1 MKKFYSC
8 RYDRTFKEVFL
19 NPKNEDLLKVLLE
32 DILKVKIEIKKI
44 LPTELITG
52 NNIIKSKRVDALILA
67 INKKIEIEI
76 NASINEY
83 VYIRNMA
90 YICNIYST
98 NALVGDSYN
107 QDIDIIQINLTWGLD
122 YEESKREFRIID
134 KNGNVYVK
142 NLLIM
147 EINMEYYKKIWYSK
161 DEKKIKE
168 NELLVMLDLNEGE
181 LKKMPKSDKIS
192 EKYVESVTIVNN
204 DPFFQEY
211 MSHEEDQRKMQ
222 NSLIREAEDSG
233 YEKGIK
239 LGEEKGLKLGEEKGL
254 KLGEEKGKIDIAKRL
269 LNMHMNKEDIIKATG
284 LTPEEIN
291 KIITT

>member
-19 NPKNEDLLKVLLE
+19 NPNNEDLLKALLE
-32 DILKVKIEIKKI
+32 DILKIKIEIKKI
-44 LPTELITG
+44 LPTELIVG

-67 INKKIEIEI
+67 TNKKIEIEI

-83 VYIRNMA
+83 VYVRNMA
-90 YICNIYST
+90 YICNVYST

-122 YEESKREFRIID
+122 YEESKREFRISD

-192 EKYVESVTIVNN
+192 EKYIESVTIVNN

-222 NSLIREAEDSG
+222 NSLIREAEDTG

-239 LGEEKGLKLGEEKGL
+239 LGEEKG
-254 KLGEEKGKIDIAKRL
+254 KIDIAKSL
-269 LNMHMNKEDIIKATG
+269 IQSGMSLEEVSKHTKIDISKLKKMNF
-284 LTPEEIN
+284 
-291 KIITT
+291 

>member
-122 YEESKREFRIID
+122 YEESKREFRISD

-192 EKYVESVTIVNN
+192 EKYIESVTKVNN

-211 MSHEEDQRKMQ
+211 MSQEEDQRKMQ
-222 NSLIREAEDSG
+222 NSLIREAEDTG

-239 LGEEKGLKLGEEKGL
+239 FGEEKGLKLLEK
-254 KLGEEKGKIDIAKRL
+254 EKIDIAKSL
-269 LNMHMNKEDIIKATG
+269 IQSGMSLEDVSRHT
-284 LTPEEIN
+284 
-291 KIITT
+291 KIDISKLKKMR

>member
-8 RYDRTFKEVFL
+8 RYDKTFKEVFL
-19 NPKNEDLLKVLLE
+19 NPKNEDLLKTLLE

-67 INKKIEIEI
+67 TNKKIEIEI

-83 VYIRNMA
+83 VYIRNTA

-122 YEESKREFRIID
+122 YEESKREFRISD
-134 KNGNVYVK
+134 KNGNVYIK
-142 NLLIM
+142 NLLII

-192 EKYVESVTIVNN
+192 EKYVESVTILNN

-211 MSHEEDQRKMQ
+211 MSQEEDQRKMQ

-233 YEKGIK
+233 YEKGK
-239 LGEEKGLKLGEEKGL
+239 EKE
-254 KLGEEKGKIDIAKRL
+254 KIDIAKRL
-269 LNMHMNKEDIIKATG
+269 FKMHMNKEDIIKATG
-284 LTPEEIN
+284 LTLEDIN
-291 KIITT
+291 KIIIT

>member
-1 MKKFYSC
+1 MNKFYSC
-8 RYDRTFKEVFL
+8 RYDKTFKEVFL
-19 NPKNEDLLKVLLE
+19 NPKNEDLLKALLE

-44 LPTELITG
+44 LPTELIVG

-67 INKKIEIEI
+67 TNKKIEIEI

-83 VYIRNMA
+83 VYIRNTA

-107 QDIDIIQINLTWGLD
+107 QNIDIIQINLTWGLD
-122 YEESKREFRIID
+122 YEESKREFRISD
-134 KNGNVYVK
+134 KNGNVYIK
-142 NLLIM
+142 NLLII

-211 MSHEEDQRKMQ
+211 MSQEEDQRKMQ

-239 LGEEKGLKLGEEKGL
+239 LGEEKG
-254 KLGEEKGKIDIAKRL
+254 KIDIAKRL

-284 LTPEEIN
+284 LNPEEIKKLLEN
-291 KIITT
+291 K

>member
-8 RYDRTFKEVFL
+8 RYDKTFKEVFL
-19 NPKNEDLLKVLLE
+19 NPNNEDLLKALLE

-122 YEESKREFRIID
+122 YEESKREFRISD

-142 NLLIM
+142 NLLII

-192 EKYVESVTIVNN
+192 EKYIESVTIVNN

-222 NSLIREAEDSG
+222 NSLIREAEDTG

-239 LGEEKGLKLGEEKGL
+239 FGEEKGLKLLEK
-254 KLGEEKGKIDIAKRL
+254 EKIDIAKSL
-269 LNMHMNKEDIIKATG
+269 IQSGMSLEDVSRHT
-284 LTPEEIN
+284 
-291 KIITT
+291 KIDISKLKKMR

>member
-8 RYDRTFKEVFL
+8 RYDKTFKEVFL
-19 NPKNEDLLKVLLE
+19 NPKNEDLLKALLE

-44 LPTELITG
+44 LPTELIVG

-107 QDIDIIQINLTWGLD
+107 QNIDIIQINLTWGLD

-239 LGEEKGLKLGEEKGL
+239 LGEEKG
-254 KLGEEKGKIDIAKRL
+254 KIDIAKSL
-269 LNMHMNKEDIIKATG
+269 IKSGMN
-284 LTPEEIN
+284 LEEISKHTQIDIKELKKLTKN
-291 KIITT
+291 NC

>member
-67 INKKIEIEI
+67 TNKKIEIEI

-122 YEESKREFRIID
+122 YEESKREFRISD

-239 LGEEKGLKLGEEKGL
+239 LGEEKGLKLGEEKGKIKMVKNML
-254 KLGEEKGKIDIAKRL
+254 NERIDINTISKISNL
-269 LNMHMNKEDIIKATG
+269 SIKK
-284 LTPEEIN
+284 IN
-291 KIITT
+291 KIKKNLVS

>member
-19 NPKNEDLLKVLLE
+19 NPKNEDLLKALLE

-44 LPTELITG
+44 LPTELIVG

-67 INKKIEIEI
+67 ANKKIEIEI

-90 YICNIYST
+90 YICNVYST
-98 NALVGDSYN
+98 NALVGESYN

-142 NLLIM
+142 NLLII

-192 EKYVESVTIVNN
+192 EKYIESVTIVNN

-222 NSLIREAEDSG
+222 NSLIREAEDTG

-239 LGEEKGLKLGEEKGL
+239 LGEDKGKEQE
-254 KLGEEKGKIDIAKRL
+254 KIDIAKRL
-269 LNMHMNKEDIIKATG
+269 LDMHMNKEDIIKATG
-284 LTPEEIN
+284 LTPEEIKKLLEN
-291 KIITT
+291 K

>member
-1 MKKFYSC
+1 
-8 RYDRTFKEVFL
+8 
-19 NPKNEDLLKVLLE
+19 
-32 DILKVKIEIKKI
+32 
-44 LPTELITG
+44 
-52 NNIIKSKRVDALILA
+52 
-67 INKKIEIEI
+67 
-76 NASINEY
+76 
-83 VYIRNMA
+83 
-90 YICNIYST
+90 
-98 NALVGDSYN
+98 
-107 QDIDIIQINLTWGLD
+107 
-122 YEESKREFRIID
+122 
-134 KNGNVYVK
+134 
-142 NLLIM
+142 
-147 EINMEYYKKIWYSK
+147 MEYYKKIWYSK

-222 NSLIREAEDSG
+222 NSLIREAEDTG

-239 LGEEKGLKLGEEKGL
+239 LC
-254 KLGEEKGKIDIAKRL
+254 EEKGKIDIAKRL

>member
-8 RYDRTFKEVFL
+8 RYDKTFKEVFL
-19 NPKNEDLLKVLLE
+19 NPKNEDLLESLLE

-67 INKKIEIEI
+67 TNKKIEIEI

-83 VYIRNMA
+83 VYIRNTA

-122 YEESKREFRIID
+122 YEESKREFRISD
-134 KNGNVYVK
+134 KNGNVYIK
-142 NLLIM
+142 NLLII

-192 EKYVESVTIVNN
+192 EKYVESVTILNN

-211 MSHEEDQRKMQ
+211 MSQEEDQRKMQ
-222 NSLIREAEDSG
+222 NSLIREAEDTG
-233 YEKGIK
+233 YEKGI
-239 LGEEKGLKLGEEKGL
+239 

-269 LNMHMNKEDIIKATG
+269 LNMHINKEDIIKATG
-284 LTPEEIN
+284 LTPEEIKKLLEN
-291 KIITT
+291 K

>member
-1 MKKFYSC
+1 MQKFYSC

-19 NPKNEDLLKVLLE
+19 NSKNEDLLESLLE

-44 LPTELITG
+44 LPTELIVG

-67 INKKIEIEI
+67 TNKKIEIEI

-83 VYIRNMA
+83 VYIRNTA

-142 NLLIM
+142 NLLII

-192 EKYVESVTIVNN
+192 EKYIESVTKVNN

-211 MSHEEDQRKMQ
+211 MSQEEDQRKMQ

-239 LGEEKGLKLGEEKGL
+239 LGEEKGKEEGI
-254 KLGEEKGKIDIAKRL
+254 KLGEEKGKIDIAKSL
-269 LNMHMNKEDIIKATG
+269 IQSGMSLEDVSKHTKIDISK
-284 LTPEEIN
+284 LKKIN
-291 KIITT
+291 F

>member
-1 MKKFYSC
+1 MQKFYSC

-19 NPKNEDLLKVLLE
+19 NPKNEDLLKALLE

-44 LPTELITG
+44 LPTELIVG

-107 QDIDIIQINLTWGLD
+107 QNIDIIQINLTWGLD

-192 EKYVESVTIVNN
+192 EKYIESVTIVNN

-239 LGEEKGLKLGEEKGL
+239 LGEEKGLKLGEEKG
-254 KLGEEKGKIDIAKRL
+254 KIDIAKSL
-269 LNMHMNKEDIIKATG
+269 IKSGMSLEEVSKHTKIDISK
-284 LTPEEIN
+284 L
-291 KIITT
+291 KKMSF

>member
-19 NPKNEDLLKVLLE
+19 NPKNEDLLKALLE

-44 LPTELITG
+44 LPTELIVG
-52 NNIIKSKRVDALILA
+52 NNIIKSKRVDSLILA
-67 INKKIEIEI
+67 TNKKIEIEI

-90 YICNIYST
+90 YICNVYST
-98 NALVGDSYN
+98 NALVGESYN

-122 YEESKREFRIID
+122 YEGSKREFRIID
-134 KNGNVYVK
+134 ENGNVYVK
-142 NLLIM
+142 NLLII

-192 EKYVESVTIVNN
+192 EKYIESVTIVNN

-239 LGEEKGLKLGEEKGL
+239 LGEEKGLKLLEK
-254 KLGEEKGKIDIAKRL
+254 EKIDIAKRL
-269 LNMHMNKEDIIKATG
+269 FKMHMNKEDIIKATG
-284 LTPEEIN
+284 LTPEEIKKLLEN
-291 KIITT
+291 K

>member
-19 NPKNEDLLKVLLE
+19 NPKNEDLLESLLE

-44 LPTELITG
+44 LPTELIVG

-67 INKKIEIEI
+67 TNKKIEIEI

-83 VYIRNMA
+83 VYVRNTA

-122 YEESKREFRIID
+122 YEESKREFRISD
-134 KNGNVYVK
+134 KNGNVYIK
-142 NLLIM
+142 NLLII

-192 EKYVESVTIVNN
+192 EKYVESVTILNN

-211 MSHEEDQRKMQ
+211 MSQEEDQRKMQ

-239 LGEEKGLKLGEEKGL
+239 FGEEKGL
-254 KLGEEKGKIDIAKRL
+254 KLGEEKGKIAIAKSL
-269 LNMHMNKEDIIKATG
+269 VQSGMSL
-284 LTPEEIN
+284 EEISKHT
-291 KIITT
+291 KIDIKELKKLAKNNC

>member
-1 MKKFYSC
+1 MQKFYSC

-19 NPKNEDLLKVLLE
+19 NSKNEDLLKALLE

-44 LPTELITG
+44 LPTELIVG

-67 INKKIEIEI
+67 TNKKIEIEI

-83 VYIRNMA
+83 VYVRNMA
-90 YICNIYST
+90 YICNVYST

-122 YEESKREFRIID
+122 YEESKREFRISD

-192 EKYVESVTIVNN
+192 EKYIESVTIVNN

-239 LGEEKGLKLGEEKGL
+239 LGEEKGLKLGEEKG
-254 KLGEEKGKIDIAKRL
+254 KIDIAKSL
-269 LNMHMNKEDIIKATG
+269 IKSGMSLEEVSKHTKIDISK
-284 LTPEEIN
+284 L
-291 KIITT
+291 KKMSF

>member
-1 MKKFYSC
+1 MQKFYSC

-19 NPKNEDLLKVLLE
+19 NPKNEDLLKALLE

-44 LPTELITG
+44 LPTELIVG

-90 YICNIYST
+90 YICNVYST
-98 NALVGDSYN
+98 NALVGESYN

-239 LGEEKGLKLGEEKGL
+239 LGEEKLEK
-254 KLGEEKGKIDIAKRL
+254 EKIDIAKRL
-269 LNMHMNKEDIIKATG
+269 LNMYMNKEDIIKATG

>member
-19 NPKNEDLLKVLLE
+19 NPKNEDLLKALLE
-32 DILKVKIEIKKI
+32 DILKIKIEIKKI
-44 LPTELITG
+44 LPTELIVG
-52 NNIIKSKRVDALILA
+52 NNIIKSKRVDALILTT
-67 INKKIEIEI
+67 NKKIEIEI

-83 VYIRNMA
+83 VYVRNMA
-90 YICNIYST
+90 YICNVYST

-122 YEESKREFRIID
+122 YEESKREFRISD

-192 EKYVESVTIVNN
+192 EKYIESVTIVNN

-222 NSLIREAEDSG
+222 NSLIREAEDTG

-239 LGEEKGLKLGEEKGL
+239 FGEEKGLKLLEK
-254 KLGEEKGKIDIAKRL
+254 EKIDIAKSL
-269 LNMHMNKEDIIKATG
+269 IQSGMSLEEVSKHTKIDISK
-284 LTPEEIN
+284 L
-291 KIITT
+291 KKMSF

>member
-1 MKKFYSC
+1 M
-8 RYDRTFKEVFL
+8 
-19 NPKNEDLLKVLLE
+19 
-32 DILKVKIEIKKI
+32 
-44 LPTELITG
+44 
-52 NNIIKSKRVDALILA
+52 
-67 INKKIEIEI
+67 
-76 NASINEY
+76 
-83 VYIRNMA
+83 YIRNTA

-122 YEESKREFRIID
+122 YEESKREFRISD
-134 KNGNVYVK
+134 KNGNVYIK
-142 NLLIM
+142 NLLII

-181 LKKMPKSDKIS
+181 LKKMPKSNKIS
-192 EKYVESVTIVNN
+192 EKYVESVTKVNN

-211 MSHEEDQRKMQ
+211 MSQEEDQRKMQ

-239 LGEEKGLKLGEEKGL
+239 FGEEKGL
-254 KLGEEKGKIDIAKRL
+254 KLGEEKGKIAIAKSL
-269 LNMHMNKEDIIKATG
+269 VQSGMSL
-284 LTPEEIN
+284 EEISKHT
-291 KIITT
+291 KIDIKELKKLAKNNC